1 MYFYNRNH
9 TKPIKKQYK
18 CYIVKIVIRLQS
30 NQMSSEQTQL
40 DNNNTN
46 SSPRIVGQV
55 KWFNNKAGYGFITVS
70 DGEYVGKDIFAHYS
84 TIRVGD
90 TQYRY
95 LVQGEYVEF
104 QLSISTNTAHEYQA
118 THISGIKGGLLMCE
132 TRQSSRPVR
141 KEYEVSPATPMPM
154 ESSDRV
160 SDRVIF
166 NSTSTRRPPSD
177 RRGRRPDSNST
188 YASATAKVD
197 SDGFKTVYKKKN
209 IVK

>member
-1 MYFYNRNH
+1 
-9 TKPIKKQYK
+9 
-18 CYIVKIVIRLQS
+18 
-30 NQMSSEQTQL
+30 MSSEQIQV
-40 DNNNTN
+40 DNNTN
-46 SSPRIVGQV
+46 NNSPRIVGQV

-104 QLSISTNTAHEYQA
+104 QLSISTNTAHEFQA
-118 THISGIKGGLLMCE
+118 TNISGIKGGLLMCE

-141 KEYEVSPATPMPM
+141 KEYEVSSSTSVPMPMPM
-154 ESSDRV
+154 ESSSSERL
-160 SDRVIF
+160 SDRVKF
-166 NSTSTRRPPSD
+166 TSGSGAASGRRPLSD
-177 RRGRRPDSNST
+177 RKGGRRPDSTSTST
-188 YASATAKVD
+188 YSATAKVD
-197 SDGFKTVYKKKN
+197 SDGFKTVSKKKN

>member
-1 MYFYNRNH
+1 
-9 TKPIKKQYK
+9 
-18 CYIVKIVIRLQS
+18 
-30 NQMSSEQTQL
+30 MSSEQTQV
-40 DNNNTN
+40 DNNTN
-46 SSPRIVGQV
+46 NNSPRIVGQV

-141 KEYEVSPATPMPM
+141 KEYEVSPATATAPMAM
-154 ESSDRV
+154 ESSERL
-160 SDRVIF
+160 SDRVKF
-166 NSTSTRRPPSD
+166 TSSNDRRRPPPS
-177 RRGRRPDSNST
+177 RRP
-188 YASATAKVD
+188 ASASAPATAKVD
-197 SDGFKTVYKKKN
+197 SDGFKTVSKKKN

>member
-1 MYFYNRNH
+1 
-9 TKPIKKQYK
+9 
-18 CYIVKIVIRLQS
+18 
-30 NQMSSEQTQL
+30 MSSEQTQL
-40 DNNNTN
+40 DNNNN
-46 SSPRIVGQV
+46 SNSPRIVGQV

-104 QLSISTNTAHEYQA
+104 QLSISTNTAHEFQA

-141 KEYEVSPATPMPM
+141 KEYEVSSSTTAPMTM
-154 ESSDRV
+154 ESSERL
-160 SDRVIF
+160 SDRVKF
-166 NSTSTRRPPSD
+166 TSGPTSTRRPPSD
-177 RRGRRPDSNST
+177 RRGRRPESNST

-197 SDGFKTVYKKKN
+197 ADGFKTVSKKNN

>member
-1 MYFYNRNH
+1 MLSSKNRN
-9 TKPIKKQYK
+9 TITVNK
-18 CYIVKIVIRLQS
+18 
-30 NQMSSEQTQL
+30 MSSEQTQL
-40 DNNNTN
+40 DNNNN
-46 SSPRIVGQV
+46 SNSPRIVGQV

-104 QLSISTNTAHEYQA
+104 QLSISTNTAHEFQA

-141 KEYEVSPATPMPM
+141 KEYEVSSSSSVPMPMPMPM
-154 ESSDRV
+154 ESSERL
-160 SDRVIF
+160 SDRVKTA
-166 NSTSTRRPPSD
+166 SSRRPLPSD
-177 RRGRRPDSNST
+177 RRGRRPESTSNSS

-197 SDGFKTVYKKKN
+197 ADGFKTVSNKKN
-209 IVK
+209 NLK

>member
-1 MYFYNRNH
+1 
-9 TKPIKKQYK
+9 
-18 CYIVKIVIRLQS
+18 
-30 NQMSSEQTQL
+30 MSSEQNQL
-40 DNNNTN
+40 DNNTSNTEI
-46 SSPRIVGQV
+46 IVGQV

-132 TRQSSRPVR
+132 TRQSSRPAR
-141 KEYEVSPATPMPM
+141 KEEVFSVPA
-154 ESSDRV
+154 SSVPVATSDKLSERFTSRRHYTDKRV
-160 SDRVIF
+160 
-166 NSTSTRRPPSD
+166 RRPETVS
-177 RRGRRPDSNST
+177 
-188 YASATAKVD
+188 ASAVD
-197 SDGFKTVYKKKN
+197 TDGFKVVSKRKN

>member
-1 MYFYNRNH
+1 
-9 TKPIKKQYK
+9 
-18 CYIVKIVIRLQS
+18 
-30 NQMSSEQTQL
+30 MSSEQTQQ
-40 DNNNTN
+40 DNNNN
-46 SSPRIVGQV
+46 NSPRIVGQV

-104 QLSISTNTAHEYQA
+104 QLSISTNTAHEFQA

-132 TRQSSRPVR
+132 TRQSSRPAR
-141 KEYEVSPATPMPM
+141 KEYEVSTIPTPVDSSSS
-154 ESSDRV
+154 ERLSDRV
-160 SDRVIF
+160 KFTNDRRRLP
-166 NSTSTRRPPSD
+166 SRRPAST
-177 RRGRRPDSNST
+177 ST

>member
-1 MYFYNRNH
+1 
-9 TKPIKKQYK
+9 
-18 CYIVKIVIRLQS
+18 
-30 NQMSSEQTQL
+30 MSSEQTQQ
-40 DNNNTN
+40 DNNNN
-46 SSPRIVGQV
+46 NSPRIVGQV
-55 KWFNNKAGYGFITVS
+55 KWFNNTAGYGFITVS

-104 QLSISTNTAHEYQA
+104 QLSISTNTAHEFQA

-141 KEYEVSPATPMPM
+141 KEYEVSSSTVPTPMAM
-154 ESSDRV
+154 ESSERL
-160 SDRVIF
+160 SDRVKF
-166 NSTSTRRPPSD
+166 TNDRRRPPS
-177 RRGRRPDSNST
+177 RRPASASASASTST
-188 YASATAKVD
+188 YASTAKVD
-197 SDGFKTVYKKKN
+197 SDGFKTVSKKKN

>member
-1 MYFYNRNH
+1 
-9 TKPIKKQYK
+9 
-18 CYIVKIVIRLQS
+18 
-30 NQMSSEQTQL
+30 MSSEQTQQ
-40 DNNNTN
+40 DNNNN
-46 SSPRIVGQV
+46 NSPRIVGQV

-104 QLSISTNTAHEYQA
+104 QLSISTNTAHEFQA

-132 TRQSSRPVR
+132 TRQSSRPAR
-141 KEYEVSPATPMPM
+141 KEYEVSTIPTPVDSSSS
-154 ESSDRV
+154 ERLSDRV
-160 SDRVIF
+160 KF
-166 NSTSTRRPPSD
+166 SD
-177 RRGRRPDSNST
+177 RRRLPSRRPASTSSST

-197 SDGFKTVYKKKN
+197 SDGFKTVSKKKN

>member
-1 MYFYNRNH
+1 
-9 TKPIKKQYK
+9 
-18 CYIVKIVIRLQS
+18 
-30 NQMSSEQTQL
+30 MSSEQTQL
-40 DNNNTN
+40 DNN
-46 SSPRIVGQV
+46 SPRIVGQV

-104 QLSISTNTAHEYQA
+104 QLSISTNTAHEFQA
-118 THISGIKGGLLMCE
+118 TNISGIKGGLLMCE

-141 KEYEVSPATPMPM
+141 KEYEVSSSTTAPMPM
-154 ESSDRV
+154 SMESSSSERLSDRV
-160 SDRVIF
+160 KFTSGPASSSRRPLSDRKG
-166 NSTSTRRPPSD
+166 
-177 RRGRRPDSNST
+177 GRRPDSNSNSTST
-188 YASATAKVD
+188 YSATTRVD
-197 SDGFKTVYKKKN
+197 SDGFKTVSKKKN